1 MAIASTGPIQQS
13 LSHIASFL
21 IDYALA
27 MAVVGLLTVA
37 VVEAWKGLRL
47 SHGRFH
53 RDSLLRWLH
62 NDDKRKR
69 DKHYHDGVAAMAR
82 RDSAPE
88 PSLAAFNAGRAFE
101 QLLHLGTGMGSADAA
116 STTRHDASQ
125 AHQRHGRYERSLSLA
140 LFELPIERLMGQ
152 IQDAADQALH
162 NPLHHPD
169 LFAFLTRSARTDD
182 VAMWLREVDQLASH
196 SQASEQLRKDTA
208 ERYTR
213 LKQQVRRHLDSFQI
227 VTTLRWREWNL
238 RAMAVVGAA
247 WMLAVQLL
255 ALAHMPD
262 GSWTPV
268 GDFLAQL
275 SPLTMA
281 KLLLVAV
288 FGGALAPVVK
298 DLIDSLRKG
307 RSGV

>member
-1 MAIASTGPIQQS
+1 MAVESTGPIHPS
-13 LSHIASFL
+13 LGHIASL
-21 IDYALA
+21 LMDYALA
-27 MAVVGLLTVA
+27 IAVVGLLTVA
-37 VVEAWKGLRL
+37 VVEAWKKLRL

-62 NDDKRKR
+62 NDDKL
-69 DKHYHDGVAAMAR
+69 KHKNLYHDGVAVLVAR
-82 RDSAPE
+82 EAARES
-88 PSLAAFNAGRAFE
+88 SLPTFDAARAFE
-101 QLLHLGTGMGSADAA
+101 QLLHLSTGVGSADAA
-116 STTRHDASQ
+116 STARHDASL
-125 AHQRHGRYERSLSLA
+125 AHQHHGRYERSLSLA

-162 NPLHHPD
+162 NPRRHPD
-169 LFAFLTRSARTDD
+169 LFAFLTRSASAED
-182 VAMWLREVDQLASH
+182 VTMWLRDVDQLASH

-238 RAMAVVGAA
+238 RAMAVVGAVL
-247 WMLAVQLL
+247 MLGVQLL
-255 ALAHMPD
+255 AMAHMPD

-268 GDFLAQL
+268 SVHVAQF
-275 SPLTMA
+275 SPLSMA
-281 KLLLVAV
+281 KLLLVAA

>member
-1 MAIASTGPIQQS
+1 MAIESTGPMH
-13 LSHIASFL
+13 LSMGHIAGFL
-21 IDYALA
+21 LDFALA

-37 VVEAWKGLRL
+37 VVQAWKRLHL

-62 NDDKRKR
+62 NDDKLKHNN
-69 DKHYHDGVAAMAR
+69 HYHDGVAAVAKRESSM
-82 RDSAPE
+82 
-88 PSLAAFNAGRAFE
+88 PSFDAARAFE
-101 QLLHLGTGMGSADAA
+101 QLLHLGTGVGSADAA

-196 SQASEQLRKDTA
+196 SQASDQLRKDTA

-213 LKQQVRRHLDSFQI
+213 IKQQVRRHLDSFQI

-238 RAMAVVGAA
+238 RAMAAVGAVL
-247 WMLAVQLL
+247 MLGVQLL

-262 GSWTPV
+262 GSWKPV
-268 GDFLAQL
+268 GDFVAQL

-281 KLLLVAV
+281 KLLLVAA

>member
-1 MAIASTGPIQQS
+1 MAVESIGPIDQS
-13 LSHIASFL
+13 LGHIASFL
-21 IDYALA
+21 MDYLLA
-27 MAVVGLLTVA
+27 IVVVGLLTVA
-37 VVEAWKGLRL
+37 VVEAWKKLRL

-62 NDDKRKR
+62 NDDKLKHCN
-69 DKHYHDGVAAMAR
+69 HYHDGVAAVAKRESSM
-82 RDSAPE
+82 P
-88 PSLAAFNAGRAFE
+88 AFDAGRAFE
-101 QLLHLGTGMGSADAA
+101 QLLHLGTGVGSADAA
-116 STTRHDASQ
+116 STARHDASL
-125 AHQRHGRYERSLSLA
+125 AHQHHGRYERSLSLA

-162 NPLHHPD
+162 NPRRHPD
-169 LFAFLTRSARTDD
+169 LFAFLTRSASAED
-182 VAMWLREVDQLASH
+182 VTMWLRDVDQLASH

-238 RAMAVVGAA
+238 RAMAVVGAVL
-247 WMLAVQLL
+247 MLGMQLL
-255 ALAHMPD
+255 ALAHTPD
-262 GSWTPV
+262 GSWKPV
-268 GDFLAQL
+268 ADFMAQF
-275 SPLTMA
+275 SPVAIA
-281 KLLLVAV
+281 KLLLIAA
-288 FGGALAPVVK
+288 FGGVLAPVVK